1 MNYLQ
6 FCLDWWTTGGL
17 VNFVILLS
25 SFFLGIFY
33 LSKKYTKGFTNVMIG
48 VVPLLGLLG
57 TVVGMIQTFNALQNT
72 GTDVQSL
79 AGGISKAMITTSSGL
94 CVAIFGTIFLPLKK
108 SNDKGVELPDDLSVE
123 ELETIIKKQQSTLL
137 SRIANKL
144 LKIKL
149 KRKNVI
155 RYGRIKKLICKT
167 YHKVWVKL
175 QPKGKIEGPSYISY
189 L

>member
-1 MNYLQ
+1 ME
-6 FCLDWWTTGGL
+6 WWAKGGS

-33 LSKKYTKGFTNVMIG
+33 FNKKYSKGFTNIMIG

-57 TVVGMIQTFNALQNT
+57 TVVGMIQTFNALQNS

-108 SNDKGVELPDDLSVE
+108 SEELDDYESLNDLSVE
-123 ELETIIKKQQSTLL
+123 QLEEIVQNQNKKLFDRIK
-137 SRIANKL
+137 IP
-144 LKIKL
+144 KIKIP
-149 KRKNVI
+149 KINTSSK
-155 RYGRIKKLICKT
+155 
-167 YHKVWVKL
+167 HKFVNPFL
-175 QPKGKIEGPSYISY
+175 
-189 L
+189 

>member
-1 MNYLQ
+1 ME
-6 FCLDWWTTGGL
+6 WWAKGGS

-33 LSKKYTKGFTNVMIG
+33 FNKKYSKGFTNIMIG

-57 TVVGMIQTFNALQNT
+57 TVVGMIQTFNALQNS

-108 SNDKGVELPDDLSVE
+108 SEDLYDYESLNDLSVE
-123 ELETIIKKQQSTLL
+123 QLEEIVQNQNKKLFERIK
-137 SRIANKL
+137 IP
-144 LKIKL
+144 KIKIP
-149 KRKNVI
+149 K
-155 RYGRIKKLICKT
+155 IKIPKINTSSK
-167 YHKVWVKL
+167 HKFVNPFL
-175 QPKGKIEGPSYISY
+175 
-189 L
+189 

>member
-1 MNYLQ
+1 VNYLQ
-6 FCLDWWTTGGL
+6 FCLEWWAKGGL
-17 VNFVILLS
+17 VNFVILSS

-33 LSKKYTKGFTNVMIG
+33 LSKKYTKGFTNIMIG

-72 GTDVQSL
+72 GADVQSL

-108 SNDKGVELPDDLSVE
+108 SDDSEAELPADLSIEQLECIVE
-123 ELETIIKKQQSTLL
+123 KQRSTLW
-137 SRIANKL
+137 SRILNKL
-144 LKIKL
+144 PKI
-149 KRKNVI
+149 
-155 RYGRIKKLICKT
+155 
-167 YHKVWVKL
+167 KL

-189 L
+189 F

>member
-1 MNYLQ
+1 ME
-6 FCLDWWTTGGL
+6 WWAKGGS

-33 LSKKYTKGFTNVMIG
+33 FNKKYSKGFTNIMIG

-57 TVVGMIQTFNALQNT
+57 TVVGMIQTFNALQNS

-108 SNDKGVELPDDLSVE
+108 SEELDDYESLNDLSVE
-123 ELETIIKKQQSTLL
+123 QLEEIVQNQNKKLFDRIK
-137 SRIANKL
+137 IP
-144 LKIKL
+144 KIKIP
-149 KRKNVI
+149 K
-155 RYGRIKKLICKT
+155 IKIPKINTSSK
-167 YHKVWVKL
+167 HKFVNPFL
-175 QPKGKIEGPSYISY
+175 
-189 L
+189 